1 MNEQL
6 TTVLVEKYGETMGY
20 EDLKGFLGYQ
30 GATISFNNLVN
41 ASKEPLFVKLRE
53 AKVRVGR
60 RIRFMTR
67 TVAGI
72 LEMVGMTV
80 K

>member
-6 TTVLVEKYGETMGY
+6 TSVLVEKYGETMGY
-20 EDLKGFLGYQ
+20 EELKGLLGYP

-41 ASKEPLFVKLRE
+41 ASKEPLFVKLRD

-67 TVAGI
+67 AVAGI
-72 LEMVGMTV
+72 LEIVGMNS